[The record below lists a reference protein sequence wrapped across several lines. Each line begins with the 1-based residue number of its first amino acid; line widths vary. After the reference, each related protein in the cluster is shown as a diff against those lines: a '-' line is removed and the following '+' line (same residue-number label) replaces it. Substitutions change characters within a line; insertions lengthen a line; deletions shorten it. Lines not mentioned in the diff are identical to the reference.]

1 MNTFTKSA
9 LVLSVALFLAVLAGC
24 PQPQPG
30 TETTAA
36 PPSAPPAPSLVLSV
50 FAGAAPKP
58 ALDILAANYQKEHRV
73 KIETTYGGSGS
84 VLTQFS
90 QEHYGDVYVPGSD
103 DFMDKAVAK
112 GAVAKDTRAIL
123 AYLVPVLSVP
133 KGNPKNIKGLDD
145 MARKDLRVVIGK
157 PESVCLGAIAQ
168 EVLTKQGLWPK
179 VQPHIANY
187 ASSCEDVLNNLLLG
201 EADVVLGWD
210 SFAKQHPDKV
220 QTVAL
225 PKGLTKTRNIP
236 AAVITWS
243 KQSEAAK
250 AFVQYLAAPENRQ
263 VWSDNGYTPPTSGEA
278 SP

>member
-1 MNTFTKSA
+1 MNTATKSS
-9 LVLSVALFLAVLAGC
+9 LVLLVLLALAVLAGC
-24 PQPQPG
+24 PKPPPQTVVP
-30 TETTAA
+30 
-36 PPSAPPAPSLVLSV
+36 PPSAPKTPSVTLSV

-58 ALDILAANYQKEHRV
+58 ALDILAASYQKEHGV

-103 DFMDKAVAK
+103 DFMDKAVTK
-112 GAVAKDTRAIL
+112 EAVAKDTRAIL
-123 AYLVPVLSVP
+123 AYLVPVLSVA
-133 KGNPKNIKGLDD
+133 KGNPKNVKGLDD
-145 MARKDLRVVIGK
+145 LARKDLRVVIGK

-168 EVLTKQGLWPK
+168 EVLTKQDLWTK
-179 VQPHIANY
+179 VQPHVANY

-210 SFAKQHPDKV
+210 SFARQHPAEV
-220 QTVAL
+220 QSVAL
-225 PKGLTKTRNIP
+225 PKGLTNTRNIP

-243 KQSEAAK
+243 KQAEAAK
-250 AFVQYLAAPENRQ
+250 AFVQYLAAPENRP
-263 VWSDNGYTPPTSGEA
+263 VWTDNGYTAPTSGKA

>member
-1 MNTFTKSA
+1 MNTFTRSA
-9 LVLSVALFLAVLAGC
+9 LVPLVVLVVVVLAGC
-24 PQPQPG
+24 PK
-30 TETTAA
+30 
-36 PPSAPPAPSLVLSV
+36 PPSQTAVPMSPVPPTPPVTLSV

-58 ALDILAANYQKEHRV
+58 ALDVLAANYEKAHGV

-112 GAVAKDTRAIL
+112 GAVAKDTRAVL
-123 AYLVPVLSVP
+123 AYLVPVISVV
-133 KGNPKNIKGLDD
+133 KGNPKNVKGLDD

-168 EVLTKQGLWPK
+168 EVLTKQGLWTK
-179 VQPHIANY
+179 VQPRIANY

-210 SFAKQHPDKV
+210 SFARQHPDKV
-220 QTVAL
+220 ETIAL
-225 PKGLTKTRNIP
+225 PKGLTNTRNIP

-243 KQSEAAK
+243 KQAEAAK
-250 AFVQYLAAPENRQ
+250 AFVQYLAAPENRP
-263 VWSDNGYTPPTSGEA
+263 VWSDNGYTAPSSGKA